1 MLPFKLHKTYA
12 YFVSLILLQLLLGWL
27 FYTAFDSPDGNT
39 FPASGF
45 ALFWGSLLLLV
56 SGLIFL
62 EVTKKIQSWLLPL
75 AIIICYIVFLT
86 QLYDSDIFYL
96 IPRMKSN
103 SINYEVIPLYLTI
116 PGIFHAMLDLIFKQ
130 FRPSGKL
137 RENGQNFAFAATIP
151 IAIYTISIIIIP
163 LFRRGNGSFLH
174 LDAFIMKIAISIAI
188 ASFLFFFLRFILG
201 NIVGRNLNA
210 KNPIMV
216 VIFGAICPFIGLAL
230 NAEFKIFG
238 DFNFIV
244 VYVALAV
251 NAIGLILLLQDSK
264 LPKFIGFLCASA
276 GLPIVLY
283 FFIIFLPY
291 IPLSFIALIVLGAGI
306 LMLTPIVLMMI
317 QYKIMSREFAT
328 IAKTYGKKKL
338 LLWSFACLLLLPIS
352 FLGFCM
358 NHRNYLNDVI
368 AETDLF
374 DASNTNYVDYDTEK
388 VVYILKEMDK
398 GNYRLSLGNV
408 ENRLPILSIFYDW
421 YVFDN
426 LQISQRK
433 TEEIQQ
439 LFLGEQHSR
448 WNRYVPPQRLNA
460 EVKYKHYTE
469 YDAKNDFY
477 KTEVHLA
484 ITNLDNAGMRE
495 FRSEFTLPKDVF
507 ITDYYLDIGDR
518 RTFGILA
525 EKKAANWIYEQITT
539 QRRDP
544 GILQYLYDDV
554 LSLKIFPFKK
564 DETRTSGFTLYHRT
578 PVHFTINETPIDIDV
593 KPLAQHVTELSS
605 TTFYVPSAVKKKLP
619 KVQAPVSYYLVVDNT
634 TKGKEFR
641 DQFEEDFSSL
651 SPEIQ
656 EKAQVLYVDADVN
669 WGTPTAPKACGF
681 NYKKAISQIL
691 YKHRDQKSIPFVV
704 IYAPYGSRLTGKYS
718 TWEMEKA
725 FPYYNLIEHSH
736 WDKKIPSFME
746 LVEFSQN
753 GKSSFLHN
761 DTKPSLVSFDDTAT
775 LDRNISGNP
784 YLNALQLRLFHDL
797 NDLNPKRKK
806 EHWLSALRASFKQ
819 NILTPSTTFISLE
832 TKAQEERLLKKQK
845 EIMNA
850 DYTDKAGKE
859 TRRMSEPYF
868 WVLLLVFLFI
878 IRKQF
883 LLKQAKKS

>member
-12 YFVSLILLQLLLGWL
+12 YFVSLILLQLILGWL
-27 FYTAFDSPDGNT
+27 FYTAFDTPKGNT
-39 FPASGF
+39 FPATGF
-45 ALFWGSLLLLV
+45 TLFWGFLLLLFTV
-56 SGLIFL
+56 LIFF
-62 EVTKKIQSWLLPL
+62 EVAKKIKPWLLPL
-75 AIIICYIVFLT
+75 AIIICYSIFLM
-86 QLYDSDIFYL
+86 QLYESDIFHQ
-96 IPRMKSN
+96 IPRIKAS
-103 SINYEVIPLYLTI
+103 SINFEIIPLYLTI

-151 IAIYTISIIIIP
+151 IGIYTIAIIIIP
-163 LFRRGNGSFLH
+163 LFSRGNGSFLH
-174 LDAFIMKIAISIAI
+174 LNMFIMKIAICIAI

-216 VIFGAICPFIGLAL
+216 VLFGAIFPFIGLAL

-238 DFNFIV
+238 NFNFIAI
-244 VYVALAV
+244 YIALIL
-251 NAIGLILLLQDSK
+251 NAIGLILLLQDAVLS
-264 LPKFIGFLCASA
+264 KFIGFLGASA
-276 GLPIVLY
+276 GFPVVLY

-306 LMLTPIVLMMI
+306 LMLTPIVLLI
-317 QYKIMSREFAT
+317 LQYKIMSREFVT
-328 IAKTYGKKKL
+328 ITKTYGKKKL
-338 LLWSFACLLLLPIS
+338 LLCSFACLLLLPIS
-352 FLGFCM
+352 FFGFCM
-358 NHRNYLNDVI
+358 DHKNYFNDVI
-368 AETDLF
+368 AETDF
-374 DASNTNYVDYDTEK
+374 YDASNTNYVDYDTEK
-388 VVYILKEMDK
+388 IVYILKEMNK
-398 GNYRLSLGNV
+398 GNRRLSLGNA

-426 LQISQRK
+426 LQVSQRK
-433 TEEIQQ
+433 IADIQR
-439 LFLGEQHSR
+439 LFLGKIRSS

-484 ITNLDNAGMRE
+484 ITNLDSVGMRE

-507 ITDYYLDIGDR
+507 ITDYYLDIEDR

-544 GILQYLYDDV
+544 GILQYLYGDV

-564 DETRTSGFTLYHRT
+564 NETRTSGFTLYHRT

-593 KPLAQHVTELSS
+593 QPLAQHVTELSAN
-605 TTFYVPSAVKKKLP
+605 TFYVPSAVKKTLP
-619 KVQAPVSYYLVVDNT
+619 KKQIPVNYYLVVDNT
-634 TKGKEFR
+634 TKGEKFR
-641 DQFEEDFSSL
+641 EQFEEDFSSL

-681 NYKKAISQIL
+681 NYKKVISQIL
-691 YKHRDQKSIPFVV
+691 YKHRNQESIPFVV
-704 IYAPYGSRLTGKYS
+704 VYAPYENRFQGKFS
-718 TWEMEKA
+718 TWEMEQA

-753 GKSSFLHN
+753 GASSFLHN
-761 DTKPSLVSFDDTAT
+761 NAQPSLVSFDDTAT

-806 EHWLSALRASFKQ
+806 EHWLNALRESFKQ
-819 NILTPSTTFISLE
+819 NILTHSTTFISLE
-832 TKAQEERLLKKQK
+832 TTAQEERLLQKQK

-850 DYTDKAGKE
+850 DYTEKAGSE

-868 WVLLLVFLFI
+868 WVLLLVFAFI

-883 LLKQAKKS
+883 LLKQAKKV